1 MPAALS
7 QSLWAVIWAAIVFS
21 AFLADTARAYGQLKQ
36 ASMPSQRV
44 LAPLPRVLPV
54 QGPADAGSSFDRT
67 RIHAISAAKENL
79 RAGVTRIAIPQK
91 IGGKTI
97 EREVLIH
104 APRSID
110 SSDRYPVLLALH
122 GNGGRHRDFLRELQP
137 FINRGAFVGV
147 YPQGYRRSWNLG
159 EEASTADDVTFVT
172 AVIQELAR
180 YKQLDTDAMFAMGV
194 SNGAGM
200 AHKLAIETDHFLA
213 IAAIVT
219 QLTALNLPG
228 DETPAV
234 SVLQVSGD
242 RDPIIPYDGG
252 DSPTGHLFL
261 PAEISSQIW
270 ARHNGIKSPLK
281 FLKQPMETRDF
292 SIEVAR
298 VAQSLC
304 TIGCATSVME
314 DLNAKKVESI
324 DWFGNF
330 FNSRWFATQRNELP
344 IETRRQMIETGE
356 RWSAHPSSCR
366 VNAPLLYRKHFH
378 CDAPHL

>member
-1 MPAALS
+1 MPVALS
-7 QSLWAVIWAAIVFS
+7 QSLWAAIVFS

-36 ASMPSQRV
+36 ASMPSQIRP
-44 LAPLPRVLPV
+44 ATLPRVLPV
-54 QGPADAGSSFDRT
+54 QGPKDAGSSFNRA
-67 RIHAISAAKENL
+67 RIHAISAARENL
-79 RAGVTRIAIPQK
+79 PAGVTRIAIPQK
-91 IGGKTI
+91 IGGTTS

-137 FINRGAFVGV
+137 FINRGSFVGV

-180 YKQLDTDAMFAMGV
+180 YKQLDTDTMFAMGV

-270 ARHNGIKSPLK
+270 ARHNGIKSP
-281 FLKQPMETRDF
+281 PEVSETADGNQRFSYLGGPSDAVVVHYRMRNFGHGGFEREEGGIHRLVWRFFHQQMVRD
-292 SIEVAR
+292 
-298 VAQSLC
+298 
-304 TIGCATSVME
+304 AT
-314 DLNAKKVESI
+314 K
-324 DWFGNF
+324 
-330 FNSRWFATQRNELP
+330 
-344 IETRRQMIETGE
+344 
-356 RWSAHPSSCR
+356 
-366 VNAPLLYRKHFH
+366 
-378 CDAPHL
+378 

>member
-7 QSLWAVIWAAIVFS
+7 QSLWAVIWAAIVLS

-44 LAPLPRVLPV
+44 LAPLSRVLPV

-67 RIHAISAAKENL
+67 RIHAISAAQENL

-180 YKQLDTDAMFAMGV
+180 YKQLETDAMFAMGV
-194 SNGAGM
+194 SHGAGM

-261 PAEISSQIW
+261 PPRSV
-270 ARHNGIKSPLK
+270 HKSGPVTTALKAPLK

-292 SIEVAR
+292 PIGLVR
-298 VAQSLC
+298 VTQSLC
-304 TIGCATSVME
+304 TIECATSVTE
-314 DLNAKKVESI
+314 ALNAKKVESI

-356 RWSAHPSSCR
+356 R
-366 VNAPLLYRKHFH
+366 
-378 CDAPHL
+378 

>member
-7 QSLWAVIWAAIVFS
+7 QSLWAAIWAAIVLS

-36 ASMPSQRV
+36 ASMPSQRA
-44 LAPLPRVLPV
+44 LAPLSRVLPM

-67 RIHAISAAKENL
+67 LIHAISAAQENL
-79 RAGVTRIAIPQK
+79 RAGVTRITIPQK

-180 YKQLDTDAMFAMGV
+180 YKQLETDAMFAMGV

-270 ARHNGIKSPLK
+270 ARHNGIKSPPEISETADGNQRFSYRAGPSDAVVVHYRMRNFGHGGFEREEGGIYRLVWK
-281 FLKQPMETRDF
+281 FFQQQMVRD
-292 SIEVAR
+292 
-298 VAQSLC
+298 
-304 TIGCATSVME
+304 AT
-314 DLNAKKVESI
+314 K
-324 DWFGNF
+324 
-330 FNSRWFATQRNELP
+330 
-344 IETRRQMIETGE
+344 
-356 RWSAHPSSCR
+356 
-366 VNAPLLYRKHFH
+366 
-378 CDAPHL
+378 